1 MPVAHIAIWCNV
13 YMISEYIIMKNKQ
26 WCNDDYTNT
35 TVDILNKVQ
44 GPQAW
49 HQLQD
54 TLLHIQCS
62 RYNGKEFSWW
72 YGKLQHHPFTK
83 RKDPAVTK
91 NVFVIIV
98 NILYYLYNI
107 YIYIILSYTVFPKNM
122 KEPLV
127 ILYVQLLISVLAHK
141 LQTWLDLA
149 DQLIYQCIVH
159 QIISDEEIQ

>member
-1 MPVAHIAIWCNV
+1 
-13 YMISEYIIMKNKQ
+13 MISEYIIMKNKQ

-35 TVDILNKVQ
+35 TVHILNKVQ

-72 YGKLQHHPFTK
+72 YGKLQHHPCTK

-91 NVFVIIV
+91 NIFEIII
-98 NILYYLYNI
+98 NIIYYSYNI
-107 YIYIILSYTVFPKNM
+107 CIMYIHIYKYFILSYTVFPKNM

-149 DQLIYQCIVH
+149 DQLMYVCIVH